1 VEEHKIMWNP
11 AKGPE
16 NSGTP
21 AQRPKYFKLQIRA
34 WTDFDPMDRKLS
46 EITEAIERGGGLL
59 TAIEVLDV
67 QDDLAAISDRE
78 VREGFQNILAAR
90 RVVRSMGE
98 LPKNLLEDL
107 RSALQTQEEVEQ
119 RKPVSSVPQHA
130 PSLKQGVKGL
140 DFP

>member
-1 VEEHKIMWNP
+1 VEDYKIMWNV
-11 AKGPE
+11 AKGSE
-16 NSGTP
+16 NGGIP

-67 QDDLAAISDRE
+67 QDDLAAIGDRE

-90 RVVRSMGE
+90 RVVRSIGE

-107 RSALQTQEEVEQ
+107 RSALRTQEEVEQ
-119 RKPVSSVPQHA
+119 RKPISSATSQPA
-130 PSLKQGVKGL
+130 PSLKQA
-140 DFP
+140 